1 MRTPRTRVARASG
14 LPHRGGDQE
23 DLRRRRRARHLHAY
37 GPDFDLR
44 AEIEAICSPLAA
56 RVAARPNPLHYTEHV
71 DELAGAVDIARCQL
85 AKMIT
90 RAAAAPR
97 TRHLPLEERERELRR
112 ILSAQP
118 RPPRPA
124 ITAADLRDGT
134 WASILEGHVSP
145 LAGPLSRV
153 LGAPMPGAA
162 HSAPSASQ
170 RLEEQLRLVDEA
182 AARLHNRLAA
192 GERSPAVLPPAR
204 LHPGQWR
211 AARRA
216 KRPHTYTKTFDL
228 RAELEEIIT
237 PLQMRATALAAGDR
251 SRLSTTVDRLAD
263 AVHESVCE
271 IADMVVRA
279 DAAARVAHVPID
291 ARGTARRLVLD
302 LAPPPPARPVV
313 SEAALLA
320 GTWVAA
326 LVAIAEPYRESLS
339 QLLFDAPLV
348 DGEPVSEKLRASL
361 CLIDS
366 AARSVERAIEALV
379 RRGQQSRVATPLPA
393 TPPRDKTLAELARL
407 RVALP

>member
-1 MRTPRTRVARASG
+1 VRTPV
-14 LPHRGGDQE
+14 RGGPSSPPSAGADQA
-23 DLRRRRRARHLHAY
+23 DLRRARRARLLHVY
-37 GPDFDLR
+37 GPDFDLS
-44 AEIEAICSPLAA
+44 AEIAAICSTLAA
-56 RVAARPNPLHYTEHV
+56 RVAARPNPFHYNEHV
-71 DELAGAVDIARCQL
+71 DELAGAVDNVRCQL

-90 RAAAAPR
+90 RAAAAPC
-97 TRHLPLEERERELRR
+97 TRQLALEERERELRR
-112 ILSAQP
+112 ILAAQP

-134 WASILEGHVSP
+134 WASILEDHVSP
-145 LAGPLSRV
+145 LAESLSRL
-153 LGAPMPGAA
+153 LGVPMPGTA

-182 AARLHNRLAA
+182 AARLHNRLVA
-192 GERSPAVLPPAR
+192 GERSPAVRLPPR
-204 LHPGQWR
+204 LQPGQCR

-216 KRPHTYTKTFDL
+216 KRPHTYTNTFDL

-237 PLQMRATALAAGDR
+237 RLQVRATALAAGDR
-251 SRLSTTVDRLAD
+251 SRLITTVNRLAD

-302 LAPPPPARPVV
+302 LAPPPPARPVI

-320 GTWVAA
+320 GTWAAA

-366 AARSVERAIEALV
+366 AALSAERAIEALA
-379 RRGQQSRVATPLPA
+379 RRRRQPTVPPPLPA
-393 TPPRDKTLAELARL
+393 TSPRDKTLAELARL
-407 RVALP
+407 GVPLP